1 MRISNENKTT
11 GIPDSELTRAS
22 NIQLGRM
29 PRPTER
35 QRLCPRE
42 AHRTEGMVLGSRPG
56 HPGHWDLEA
65 RVRSSLPLLP

>member
-35 QRLCPRE
+35 QRLCPTE
-42 AHRTEGMVLGSRPG
+42 AHRTEGTVLGSRPG
-56 HPGHWDLEA
+56 HSGHRDLEA
-65 RVRSSLPLLP
+65 RVRPSLPLLP